1 MDHKPVDFETH
12 KLYAMSPGV
21 DFPQALVKGVIEHFK
36 DKPPHALARTQIIL
50 NTERMR
56 RRVRDLF
63 LEQAQGFLPKLHLV
77 THLDDLLEA
86 PDQRLAIPPLV
97 SRFELVQLIDTLI
110 TAQPDLAARSSL
122 FSLADSLAK
131 LIDEMQGE
139 GVSAED
145 LRDLDVSD
153 QSGHWQRSKA
163 FFYIAQTYLEARQAS
178 PDQVI
183 LLRETITQLA
193 AHWQSTPP
201 DAPVILAGSTGS
213 RGLTLEV
220 MKHVVKLPHGCLVLP
235 GFDFEMPRSV
245 WEALKQGSA
254 SEDHPQA
261 RLAHILKT
269 LDKDVKDVRH
279 WPVSQPANKA
289 RNAFISLALRPA
301 PVTDVWLRDGPNLP
315 SLRDAVQD
323 MTLIEAPD
331 PRQEALAI
339 AVRIRQAVEERQ
351 VSALISPDRQL
362 TRQVSAALSRWG
374 IVPDDSAG
382 VPLHLSAVGRFLR
395 QTAALMFAELTS
407 SKLIAL
413 LNHPLTHSKADRN
426 QHLLWTREL
435 ELYLRKEGFG
445 VPKPSHVASWCIK
458 RSEPAVHIWAEWLS
472 TLFWR
477 PALAQEDQ
485 FEAYF
490 SHHLTLS
497 EAIAKGSR
505 QDAAGESLLWAGE
518 AGEAAKRACDQIRE
532 AAHHAGDISL
542 RDYAEILGAVLAGEE
557 VRDAVVPRSDV
568 LIWGTL
574 EARVQGAD
582 LVILGGL
589 NEGSWP
595 KQPDPDPWLNRA
607 MRAEVGLLLPE
618 RQIGLSAH
626 DFQQAIT
633 VKDVVL
639 TRSVRSDGA
648 ETVPSRWLN
657 RMSNLLNG
665 LEAQGGPKILK
676 ALRQRGAHY
685 LKLAEALEHAEQRS
699 PRQRPMPCPPVAAR
713 PTRLSVTEIKTLIR
727 DPYAIYA
734 KYVLGLKPLD
744 PLDEPPSNRL
754 RGIIEHNVLENFMRN
769 WADTAPE
776 ERLQQLQQ
784 IYAQHLAERVPFD
797 FIKIFWAS
805 RFFGNAEQFIQD
817 EVIRQENFVTQSY
830 EATGAFDLK
839 ELNLTLVSRADRLH
853 LTHEGTIEIYD
864 YKTGTAPTASQQN
877 SFDKQL
883 YLMAL
888 IAENGGFE
896 GVDPAPVSHAAFL
909 GVGSK
914 LVEVPAPM
922 AQESFEDAWKKFR
935 ELLAKYRDPA
945 QGYSPRRALFKAKDY
960 SPYDQLS
967 RFGEWD
973 LAATPVREDLS

>member
-1 MDHKPVDFETH
+1 
-12 KLYAMSPGV
+12 
-21 DFPQALVKGVIEHFK
+21 
-36 DKPPHALARTQIIL
+36 
-50 NTERMR
+50 
-56 RRVRDLF
+56 
-63 LEQAQGFLPKLHLV
+63 
-77 THLDDLLEA
+77 
-86 PDQRLAIPPLV
+86 
-97 SRFELVQLIDTLI
+97 
-110 TAQPDLAARSSL
+110 
-122 FSLADSLAK
+122 
-131 LIDEMQGE
+131 
-139 GVSAED
+139 
-145 LRDLDVSD
+145 
-153 QSGHWQRSKA
+153 
-163 FFYIAQTYLEARQAS
+163 
-178 PDQVI
+178 
-183 LLRETITQLA
+183 
-193 AHWQSTPP
+193 
-201 DAPVILAGSTGS
+201 
-213 RGLTLEV
+213 
-220 MKHVVKLPHGCLVLP
+220 
-235 GFDFEMPRSV
+235 
-245 WEALKQGSA
+245 
-254 SEDHPQA
+254 
-261 RLAHILKT
+261 
-269 LDKDVKDVRH
+269 
-279 WPVSQPANKA
+279 
-289 RNAFISLALRPA
+289 
-301 PVTDVWLRDGPNLP
+301 
-315 SLRDAVQD
+315 
-323 MTLIEAPD
+323 
-331 PRQEALAI
+331 
-339 AVRIRQAVEERQ
+339 
-351 VSALISPDRQL
+351 
-362 TRQVSAALSRWG
+362 
-374 IVPDDSAG
+374 
-382 VPLHLSAVGRFLR
+382 
-395 QTAALMFAELTS
+395 
-407 SKLIAL
+407 
-413 LNHPLTHSKADRN
+413 
-426 QHLLWTREL
+426 
-435 ELYLRKEGFG
+435 
-445 VPKPSHVASWCIK
+445 
-458 RSEPAVHIWAEWLS
+458 
-472 TLFWR
+472 
-477 PALAQEDQ
+477 
-485 FEAYF
+485 
-490 SHHLTLS
+490 
-497 EAIAKGSR
+497 
-505 QDAAGESLLWAGE
+505 
-518 AGEAAKRACDQIRE
+518 
-532 AAHHAGDISL
+532 
-542 RDYAEILGAVLAGEE
+542 
-557 VRDAVVPRSDV
+557 
-568 LIWGTL
+568 
-574 EARVQGAD
+574 
-582 LVILGGL
+582 
-589 NEGSWP
+589 
-595 KQPDPDPWLNRA
+595 

-699 PRQRPMPCPPVAAR
+699 PRQRPMPCPPVTAR

-817 EVIRQENFVTQSY
+817 EVIRQENFVTQSH

-864 YKTGTAPTASQQN
+864 YKTGTAPTASQQI

-914 LVEVPAPM
+914 LVEVPAPL